1 MRDKA
6 VKLVI
11 GALLHDIG
19 KVIYRSGDGRNHSIS
34 GYDFLKEEIGIE
46 DKEILDAVRYH
57 HGKLLSKADI
67 LKDSNAYIV
76 YIADNIAAA
85 SDRREGMEEDYGFEP
100 TMPLSSVFNILNE
113 NKYIK

>member
-6 VKLVI
+6 MKLVI

-67 LKDSNAYIV
+67 LKDSNAMY
-76 YIADNIAAA
+76 A
-85 SDRREGMEEDYGFEP
+85 FESFKISAFDKSFP
-100 TMPLSSVFNILNE
+100 
-113 NKYIK
+113 